1 MEVTGVVKV
10 VGRLDTIALVR
21 ESLRKDSQTFLD
33 HCLGLGGLFRVLS
46 LEKHS
51 ILSHFVSKVLSYY
64 NHTSNTFDIN
74 GHKLGITLQ
83 DVLFLAKLRIDGKPV
98 LIQEYS
104 SKHSATVFVDEE
116 ISDVSAAKLYKI
128 IYNTEIEWKKRKMA
142 LLMLIA
148 RCFIMPSTDGL
159 SMYSPFFEVLSDPD
173 TTSATYA
180 WGAAMLAFL
189 QHHLEKWG
197 QCKENKLA
205 GNVWLL
211 VCFFLVRIPKL
222 WDCLGLESVRG
233 ELEARPLDEHELPMR
248 WIIEKVA
255 TKSMDRRGSY
265 VKKMHELFES
275 LEDEDICWTPYAS
288 WLLPDELK
296 QDKPFVTRLGPI
308 FCNNFVV
315 HHKPHIVAKQF
326 GQVDV
331 NLEGHK
337 LSFFDHRIRFVNNR
351 GSHGHNYT
359 ESYKIELLMWN
370 QKLCFLEDESEI
382 EENEGDRIP
391 RRGNR
396 CLIVEPLV

>member
-1 MEVTGVVKV
+1 MWHEISFITVSTKTKAKLPWSICFCLACWKTYSGC
-10 VGRLDTIALVR
+10 
-21 ESLRKDSQTFLD
+21 SL
-33 HCLGLGGLFRVLS
+33 
-46 LEKHS
+46 
-51 ILSHFVSKVLSYY
+51 
-64 NHTSNTFDIN
+64 
-74 GHKLGITLQ
+74 KL
-83 DVLFLAKLRIDGKPV
+83 LFLGV
-98 LIQEYS
+98 TQ
-104 SKHSATVFVDEE
+104 SAC
-116 ISDVSAAKLYKI
+116 
-128 IYNTEIEWKKRKMA
+128 
-142 LLMLIA
+142 LLF
-148 RCFIMPSTDGL
+148 C
-159 SMYSPFFEVLSDPD
+159 
-173 TTSATYA
+173 
-180 WGAAMLAFL
+180 W
-189 QHHLEKWG
+189 Q
-197 QCKENKLA
+197 
-205 GNVWLL
+205 
-211 VCFFLVRIPKL
+211 
-222 WDCLGLESVRG
+222 
-233 ELEARPLDEHELPMR
+233 
-248 WIIEKVA
+248 
-255 TKSMDRRGSY
+255 
-265 VKKMHELFES
+265 
-275 LEDEDICWTPYAS
+275 DICWTPYAS